1 MISYSCFATLM
12 RRFKN
17 KRFINTRTIQLSS
30 DSLMDACL
38 YGDVAQWLERGKLI
52 NLRGRGFE
60 SFHLHDY
67 IATPYSSKTRSSN
80 IWKVGLLWHHGRVWF
95 IANGLNPFVSQGTG
109 GSNPPDVV
117 SFSRRT
123 YIIPVPYHRLKG
135 RFYNAG
141 DSADVLTSL
150 ISCVWVGLTPT
161 PAPSISPF
169 ASLPSVFY
177 SLWR

>member
-1 MISYSCFATLM
+1 MLVSRMICDICSVVGFIPSCRRCKM
-12 RRFKN
+12 RHIVVAPTINKP

-95 IANGLNPFVSQGTG
+95 IANGLNPFVPQGTG

-117 SFSRRT
+117 SFSRRA
-123 YIIPVPYHRLKG
+123 
-135 RFYNAG
+135 YN
-141 DSADVLTSL
+141 
-150 ISCVWVGLTPT
+150 
-161 PAPSISPF
+161 
-169 ASLPSVFY
+169 
-177 SLWR
+177 